1 MMKAV
6 SLLVLTGFGVSR
18 ALAQIPPA
26 PQVEFEITITDS
38 TKLVSVL
45 PTANTLN
52 LFLGNALGVPAL
64 VQPNFSVPAINSIVG
79 GYQITQFTQAYA
91 ASRYDWM
98 RQIWRVRCNSTALAA
113 ALKGYDSTLFP
124 SYKLL
129 PIPKTLGYT
138 PNDFPTLTWVPRYT
152 KYLQYINA
160 ETAWDINLGG
170 SHGNPNVLI
179 GITDTYFDLTHPDLA
194 TGADSKIYSTGTTN
208 HNGFG
213 DIGHGTQVAGFAACK
228 TDNNIGYPAMGF
240 NCKMRVSTN
249 WANDGEML
257 AMSTYQ
263 HNGHRVRVLNGSW
276 HNTQCTPDYEP
287 SFVKQNTYNEIYENG
302 VVACF
307 GAGNGRQVEE
317 GGPRTFCYPASLD
330 HNISVTGVGWETTY
344 GTGTYNVEDV
354 HEITIGDT
362 SGLIHQHNARVDICA
377 PSVRTGGLVY
387 DPQNPTVRYTWD
399 QNGGG
404 GTSFASPMVAG
415 TVGLMF
421 SANPCLS
428 PYQIEH
434 TLKTT
439 AKNIYNRAE
448 NVKFIGRL
456 GAGALDAGAAVSI
469 ARGHDCNDPATQTM
483 YIEGIEV
490 NVLCAPGFNAVNS
503 ALPKLKV
510 RVVNGTPP
518 YTFKWEPM
526 PNMNETTL
534 DDPASGEPTIT
545 ASTGNHLA
553 YYRVTVYDASPIQ
566 KVASQM
572 VRVQLTTLQ
581 AHRLAMR
588 DSWLDMLAEPNDMYN
603 IDPRDW
609 DIWASPDIWI
619 RKTQDGIEEHQNPEY
634 FSGGTP
640 NYVYARVRNVG
651 CATFNPNPPQNPSAS
666 IILYWSRA
674 STGQQWPADWT
685 SAYVQGTSGLVP
697 AGGEITGANQSL
709 PNARFRI
716 PATPPGG
723 FHLINRPWSPPR
735 PEDYDASLNTLAA
748 CVLGRVSASATGGLP
763 IAEGYDV
770 NVNVRN
776 NIRAIM
782 RNVSIVNLGNRGRKV
797 VRSLMDIA
805 NSGTTDET
813 FSVQLLTDRDV
824 QLHYAG
830 NLSEYLY
837 ATIHLGNLWEPW
849 AAGGYQGNA
858 VEWNAEE
865 QTVTYDPA
873 TPLRLDNL
881 SLKAG
886 TKYPI
891 FIDFTLRDDVKIPF
905 DITGQRINVR
915 QIAYPN
921 GRARIFGNVSF
932 AINLQADKGGGN
944 FRRAQPATQSAGA
957 TAIVDAS
964 YRIFPNPVYDQL
976 LVTCA
981 GASCESVALAVSDLT
996 GRILISE
1003 QNASFQQG
1011 RHAINTSALAPGTY
1025 FIRVGSA
1032 TSGKSHTLKFVKTQ

>member
-6 SLLVLTGFGVSR
+6 SLFVLTGFGISR

-38 TKLVSVL
+38 TKLVSVM
-45 PTANTLN
+45 PVVNTLN
-52 LFLGNALGVPAL
+52 LFLGNAIGVSPL
-64 VQPNFSVPAINSIVG
+64 VQPSFSVPAINSIVG

-91 ASRYDWM
+91 ASRYEWM
-98 RQIWRVRCNSTALAA
+98 RQIWRVRCNSAALAA
-113 ALKGYDSTLFP
+113 ALRGYDSTLFP

-129 PIPKTLGYT
+129 PPPQTLAYT
-138 PNDFPTLTWVPRYT
+138 PNDFHNPGSWPIWT
-152 KYLQYINA
+152 KYLDYINA
-160 ETAWDINLGG
+160 RDAWGV

-179 GITDTYFDLTHPDLA
+179 GITDTYFDLNHPDLA
-194 TGADSKIYSTGTTN
+194 TGTDSKIYSTGATN
-208 HNGFG
+208 HNGTG

-228 TDNNIGYPAMGF
+228 TDNSIGYPAMGF

-257 AMSTYQ
+257 QLSTYQ

-276 HNTQCTPDYEP
+276 HNTQCTPNYAP
-287 SFVKQNTYNEIYENG
+287 SFVQQNTYNEIYENG

-307 GAGNGRQVEE
+307 GAGNGRQVQE
-317 GGPRTFCYPASLD
+317 GGPRTFCYPSSLD

-344 GTGTYNVEDV
+344 GTGTFNVEDV

-362 SGLIHQHNARVDICA
+362 SGAIHQHNARVDICA

-387 DPQNPTVRYTWD
+387 DPQNPTVKYTWD
-399 QNGGG
+399 QGGGG

-428 PYQIEH
+428 PYQVEYL
-434 TLKTT
+434 LKTT

-448 NVKFIGRL
+448 NVKFLGRL
-456 GAGALDAGAAVSI
+456 GAGALDAGTAVTTAS
-469 ARGHDCNDPATQTM
+469 GYNCNEPSTQTM

-518 YTFKWEPM
+518 YTYKWEPH
-526 PNMNETTL
+526 PTFNETTL
-534 DDPASGEPTIT
+534 DDPSLEEPTIT
-545 ASTGNHLA
+545 ASAGNHLA
-553 YYRVTVYDASPIQ
+553 YYRVTVYDASTIQ

-572 VRVQLTTLQ
+572 VRTQLTTVQ

-588 DSWLDMLAEPNDMYN
+588 DSWLDMLAEPNDMFN
-603 IDPRDW
+603 VDPRDW
-609 DIWASPDIWI
+609 DIWASPDIWV
-619 RKTQDGIEEHQNPEY
+619 RKAQDGIEEHQNPEY
-634 FSGGTP
+634 FSSGAP

-651 CATFNPNPPQNPSAS
+651 CATYNPNPPINPSSS

-685 SAYVQGTSGLVP
+685 SAFIQGTNGLMP
-697 AGGEITGANQSL
+697 TGREITGPDQTL

-716 PATPPGG
+716 PSTPPGG
-723 FHLINRPWSPPR
+723 SHTINRPWSPPK
-735 PEDYDASLNTLAA
+735 PEDYDPSLNSLQACLLA
-748 CVLGRVSASATGGLP
+748 RVSPFPTTGMP
-763 IAEGYDV
+763 ITEGYDV

-782 RNVSIVNLGNRGRKV
+782 RNVNIINLGNRGRKV
-797 VRSLMDIA
+797 RGLMDIA
-805 NSGTTDET
+805 NSGPATEV
-813 FSVQLLTDRDV
+813 FSVQFLTDRDV

-837 ATIHLGNLWEPW
+837 ATIYLGDLYEPW
-849 AAGGYQGNA
+849 AAGGYQGNVVKWDA
-858 VEWNAEE
+858 TER
-865 QTVTYDPA
+865 TVTYDPA

-881 SLKAG
+881 SLEAS

-891 FIDFTLRDDVKIPF
+891 FIDFTLRDDVEIPF
-905 DITGQRINVR
+905 DISGQRINVQ
-915 QIAYPN
+915 QIAYTN
-921 GRARIFGNVSF
+921 GRPRIFGNVSF
-932 AINLQADKGGGN
+932 AINLLSSESGN
-944 FRRAQPATQSAGA
+944 YRRAQPAPLSASAAA
-957 TAIVDAS
+957 TAEVP

-976 LVTCA
+976 VVTCT
-981 GASCESVALAVSDLT
+981 GASCESVALTVSDLT
-996 GRILISE
+996 GRTLISQ
-1003 QNASFQQG
+1003 QNASFPQG

-1025 FIRVGSA
+1025 FIRVSRA
-1032 TSGKSHTLKFVKTQ
+1032 VSGKSHTLKFVKTQ